1 MITPP
6 DTKTMKKIFR
16 SSLLLMLI
24 SIYTNVASAQQNE
37 IKKRPIKKQDFG
49 VKEYM
54 VDGIK
59 VISKPSTKD
68 IISVALYVRGGT
80 ANYTKAQE
88 GIEQLTLNVLAES
101 GSQKYPKDKFNS
113 LLDSYGSSIAASTNE
128 DQGSVTLNCLKNR
141 WNESWDI
148 FADMIL
154 HPTFDQNTFNNKKE
168 ESLSLIKQT
177 ESDPDGH
184 LGDLV
189 YKEVFKGTRYNT
201 IVQGSEES
209 IQKMKIED
217 VKNYYGSLVA
227 KNKLYV
233 VVVGNVSEDDIRAKV
248 GQLKGI
254 QSGPPPVIA
263 AETKPDFSK
272 STLYKEDRKLATNY
286 IQGILNAPA
295 PGSADWTAM
304 KIATRILSDRLFVE
318 IRTKRNLSYA
328 PYAFLAS
335 NKNSYMG
342 MYVSTTDPA
351 ASVQVMTDEVKK
363 IRKVGF
369 TEQELK
375 NKKEEYLTG
384 FYMNL
389 QTNSALNGMLGTNE
403 NLSSWKEVMTVLEK
417 VKNLSV
423 EDLNTTF
430 RKYSTSIQWIYL
442 GDTSQLDEKL
452 FLQALE

>member
-1 MITPP
+1 M
-6 DTKTMKKIFR
+6 
-16 SSLLLMLI
+16 
-24 SIYTNVASAQQNE
+24 
-37 IKKRPIKKQDFG
+37 
-49 VKEYM
+49 
-54 VDGIK
+54 
-59 VISKPSTKD
+59 
-68 IISVALYVRGGT
+68 
-80 ANYTKAQE
+80 
-88 GIEQLTLNVLAES
+88 
-101 GSQKYPKDKFNS
+101 
-113 LLDSYGSSIAASTNE
+113 
-128 DQGSVTLNCLKNR
+128 
-141 WNESWDI
+141 
-148 FADMIL
+148 
-154 HPTFDQNTFNNKKE
+154 
-168 ESLSLIKQT
+168 
-177 ESDPDGH
+177 
-184 LGDLV
+184 
-189 YKEVFKGTRYNT
+189 
-201 IVQGSEES
+201 
-209 IQKMKIED
+209 
-217 VKNYYGSLVA
+217 
-227 KNKLYV
+227 
-233 VVVGNVSEDDIRAKV
+233 
-248 GQLKGI
+248 
-254 QSGPPPVIA
+254 
-263 AETKPDFSK
+263 
-272 STLYKEDRKLATNY
+272 YKEDRKLATNY